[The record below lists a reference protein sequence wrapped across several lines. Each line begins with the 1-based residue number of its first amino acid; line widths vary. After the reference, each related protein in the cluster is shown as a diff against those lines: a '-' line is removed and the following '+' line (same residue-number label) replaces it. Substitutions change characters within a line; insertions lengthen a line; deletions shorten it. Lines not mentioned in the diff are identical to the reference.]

1 MSQKM
6 KDAISF
12 SHKLIAEYLRA
23 KKLIVAKFKKQIA
36 PNDAK
41 EFITTTIKD
50 VTARQSRII
59 AQYLIKSFAV
69 GAKEAEQE
77 LKGAKIEAAAAPIAS
92 VAFDLNS
99 ISDSH
104 LKQITRHHIGRI
116 GAFNVDL
123 TKNLISQYDTLL
135 SDNKLS
141 NSLKQHGWTPWL
153 GDALKQKGIDPK
165 VIALIK
171 DQTTTAKMLQ
181 LLNQEGI
188 KGGMHNE
195 QVAKRLLPHI
205 QRYFGPG
212 GVTID
217 NIGKKTKRFAVDAS
231 GNFEWKEHI
240 ITKKYHTTAQNY
252 SRLIARNSIKD
263 AHREAYY
270 NTLKG
275 SKLVDHFISVS
286 VMSANTCPNCA
297 MMHGR
302 RVTHAEGPSYHPLCY
317 CDLKPVW
324 KKTSILF
331 DKNRSE
337 SFYAKQRNM
346 YFLRSNDLRKFNE
359 TMPRGSKL
367 SFFSLLPDSAL
378 TQKMPTVLKM
388 NAIKNT
394 ILGNPAKIA
403 PPPPSIPM
411 KERPEWGMSDDEW
424 RAEANTLYAKTAK
437 DGNEHLRFFNGKL
450 SEFTGTKNKVSYIS
464 PLKDHISLHTH
475 PSWDAPLSPQDM
487 ISHLLTPKEKVAAAT
502 SSKHIYIVRKTPGYT
517 RIYKKA
523 EQKAFVKAYED
534 ERRRL
539 VKQVKGSV
547 TEKDSTEISLK
558 AGQMMAKKFGMEYKV
573 IER

>member
-1 MSQKM
+1 M
-6 KDAISF
+6 KPEIAF
-12 SHKLIAEYLRA
+12 GRKLIQEYLRE
-23 KKLIVAKFKKQIA
+23 KNLLVARFKKQIT
-36 PNDAK
+36 PEDAK
-41 EFITTTIKD
+41 AFISDTIKD
-50 VTARQSRII
+50 LTARQSRII
-59 AQYLIKSFAV
+59 AHYMIRSFAV
-69 GAKEAEQE
+69 GATEAEKE
-77 LKGAKIEAAAAPIAS
+77 LAGAKIEAATTTAE
-92 VAFDLNS
+92 VAFDLDS

-123 TKNLISQYDTLL
+123 NKNLISQYDKLL
-135 SDNKLS
+135 KDNKLV
-141 NSLKQHGWTPWL
+141 NSLKTNGWTPWL
-153 GDALKQKGIDPK
+153 EAEWTKRGIDPK
-165 VIALIK
+165 VISLIK
-171 DQTTTAKMLQ
+171 DQKTTAKMLTI
-181 LLNQEGI
+181 LNQEGI

-195 QVAKRLLPHI
+195 QVAKKLLPHI

-212 GVTID
+212 GITID

-240 ITKKYHTTAQNY
+240 ITKKYKTTAKSY
-252 SRLIARNSIKD
+252 SRLIARNAIKD

-275 SKLVDHFISVS
+275 SKLVDYFISVS

-297 MMHGR
+297 QMHGR

-317 CDLKPVW
+317 CDLRPVW

-331 DKNRSE
+331 DKNRPE

-346 YFLRSNDLRKFNE
+346 YFLRTNDLRKFNE

-403 PPPPSIPM
+403 PPPPAIPM
-411 KERPEWGMSDDEW
+411 KERPEWGMSDAEW

-437 DGNEHLRFFNGKL
+437 DGNEHLRFFNGIIR
-450 SEFTGTKNKVSYIS
+450 EVTGTKHGVEYIV

-475 PSWDAPLSPQDM
+475 PNWDSPLSAEDL
-487 ISHLLTPKEKVAAAT
+487 ISHLRTSHEKICAAT
-502 SSKHIYIVRKTPGYT
+502 SKEAIYIVRKTPGAK
-517 RIYKKA
+517 RMRLNLLEGEFEEEVKKLLRQYKSPLTAADTTKVYLA
-523 EQKAFVKAYED
+523 AGKKIA
-534 ERRRL
+534 
-539 VKQVKGSV
+539 
-547 TEKDSTEISLK
+547 KDYGLS
-558 AGQMMAKKFGMEYKV
+558 YKV
-573 IER
+573 IKR